1 MRALVVRRPEG
12 PEAIELIDTEI
23 PVPAPGQVRIAVAA
37 AALNPVDLGTAS
49 GWLHGSGV
57 AAPHD
62 QYGLGWDVAGTIDA
76 VGNGVDLPVSTSVVG
91 LSDQVGIPLKTHAEY
106 VVLDA
111 TAVAVAPRS
120 ASPAE
125 ASTLPLNGL
134 TALQA
139 LERTGLSAGQT
150 LLVTGAAGALG
161 GYAVQL
167 AKQQGLTVVA
177 AASDQDRDLVT
188 GLGADLFVPRSA
200 DLNLAVRSE
209 FPQGVDGAI
218 DAAVIGTG
226 ALDAVRNHGTFVA
239 VLPPLPPA
247 LRGITVHHVL
257 IVADATRLTHLV
269 DLVDAGTLT
278 LRVAGTHPLTAATEA
293 YQRLAKGT
301 LRGRLVLTP

>member
-1 MRALVVRRPEG
+1 MRALVVHRPEG
-12 PEAIELIDTEI
+12 PDAIELIDTS
-23 PVPAPGQVRIAVAA
+23 VPTPAAGQVRIAVAA
-37 AALNPVDLGTAS
+37 AAVNPVDLGTAS

-57 AAPHD
+57 AAPHAR
-62 QYGLGWDVAGTIDA
+62 YGLGWDVAGTVDA
-76 VGNGVDLPVSTSVVG
+76 VGNGVDLPVGSSVIG

-111 TAVAVAPRS
+111 TAVAPAPRS
-120 ASPAE
+120 ASPVE

-139 LERTGLSAGQT
+139 LEHTGLSAGRT

-167 AKQQGLTVVA
+167 AKQRGLTVVA
-177 AASDQDRDLVT
+177 TASDQDRDLVT
-188 GLGADLFVPRSA
+188 ELGADLFVPRSA

-247 LRGITVHHVL
+247 LRGITVRHVL
-257 IVADATRLTHLV
+257 ITADATQLTHLA
-269 DLVDAGTLT
+269 DLVDTGALT
-278 LRVAGTHPLTAATEA
+278 LRVAGIHPLADATTAYT
-293 YQRLAKGT
+293 RLAKGT